1 MDPSMIEIKYTIS
14 IEKSGNDIIG
24 ILKGIDD
31 NSTGALIA
39 MWKSLI
45 GTKSL
50 SLKDIVNKVQVKSHD
65 NKILVDADL

>member
-1 MDPSMIEIKYTIS
+1 MDPSTCEIKYTIS

-31 NSTGALIA
+31 TSTGALIA

-45 GTKSL
+45 GTKNL
-50 SLKDIVNKVQVKSHD
+50 SLKDIVNKVQIKSQD
-65 NKILVDADL
+65 NKTLVDADL